1 MKPTGN
7 ELIDHCIKQHLGE
20 DETVL
25 LADGLESAF
34 MGIGRQF
41 THPVAIYSYKK
52 VIKILMRDHKMDREQ
67 AEEYFDYTIAGAFV
81 GDQTPVFLQDE

>member
-1 MKPTGN
+1 MKPTGH
-7 ELIDHCIKQHLGE
+7 ELIDHYIKKAMGE
-20 DETVL
+20 DETIL

-52 VIKILMRDHKMDREQ
+52 VIKILMRDHKMDREN
-67 AEEYFDYTIAGAFV
+67 AEEYFDYNIAGAFV

>member
-7 ELIDHCIKQHLGE
+7 ELIDHCIKSHMGE
-20 DETVL
+20 DEKIL
-25 LADGLESAF
+25 LADGLEYAF

-52 VIKILMRDHKMDREQ
+52 TIKILMKQGMSREE
-67 AEEYFDYTIAGAFV
+67 AIEYFDYNIAGAFV

>member
-1 MKPTGN
+1 MKSTGN
-7 ELIDHCIKQHLGE
+7 ELIDHCIKSHMGE
-20 DETVL
+20 DEKIL

-41 THPVAIYSYKK
+41 HYPIAIYSYKK
-52 VIKILMRDHKMDREQ
+52 VIKILMRDHRMDREE
-67 AEEYFDYTIAGAFV
+67 AEEYFQFNIAGAFV

>member
-20 DETVL
+20 DETIL

-52 VIKILMRDHKMDREQ
+52 TLKCLKGMGMTKEDAI
-67 AEEYFDYTIAGAFV
+67 EYFDYNIAGAFV

>member
-1 MKPTGN
+1 MKSTGN
-7 ELIDHCIKQHLGE
+7 ELIDHYIKKCMGE
-20 DETVL
+20 DEKIL

-41 THPVAIYSYKK
+41 HYPIAIYSYKK
-52 VIKILMRDHKMDREQ
+52 VIKALMRSGMDREE
-67 AEEYFDYTIAGAFV
+67 AIEYFDYNIAGAFV

>member
-7 ELIDHCIKQHLGE
+7 ELIDYCIKKAMGD
-20 DETVL
+20 DETIL

-34 MGIGRQF
+34 MGVGRQF
-41 THPVAIYSYKK
+41 HHPIAIYSYKK
-52 VIKILMRDHKMDREQ
+52 VIKILMRSKMSHEE
-67 AEEYFDYTIAGAFV
+67 AVEYFDYNIAGAFV

>member
-7 ELIDHCIKQHLGE
+7 ELIDHYIKKAMGD
-20 DETVL
+20 DETIL

-41 THPVAIYSYKK
+41 HSPIAIYS
-52 VIKILMRDHKMDREQ
+52 L
-67 AEEYFDYTIAGAFV
+67 
-81 GDQTPVFLQDE
+81 

>member
-7 ELIDHCIKQHLGE
+7 ELIDYCIKQHMGE
-20 DETVL
+20 DEKIL
-25 LADGLESAF
+25 LADGLEAAF

-41 THPVAIYSYKK
+41 HYPVAIYSYKK
-52 VIKILMRDHKMDREQ
+52 TIKLLMRDHRMDREQ
-67 AEEYFDYTIAGAFV
+67 AIEYFDFNIAGSFV

>member
-7 ELIDHCIKQHLGE
+7 ELIDHYIKKVMGE
-20 DETVL
+20 DEKIL

-41 THPVAIYSYKK
+41 HYPIAIYSYRKA
-52 VIKILMRDHKMDREQ
+52 IKILMRDHKMDRED
-67 AEEYFDYTIAGAFV
+67 AEEYFQFNIAGAFV

>member
-1 MKPTGN
+1 MKSTGN
-7 ELIDHCIKQHLGE
+7 ELIDYCIKQHMG
-20 DETVL
+20 DEETIL

-41 THPVAIYSYKK
+41 THPIAIYSYKK
-52 VIKILMRDHKMDREQ
+52 TIKILMRDHKMDREQ
-67 AEEYFDYTIAGAFV
+67 AEEYFDFNIAGAFV

>member
-1 MKPTGN
+1 M
-7 ELIDHCIKQHLGE
+7 GE
-20 DETVL
+20 DEKIL
-25 LADGLESAF
+25 LADGLEYAF

-52 VIKILMRDHKMDREQ
+52 TIKILMKQGMSREE
-67 AEEYFDYTIAGAFV
+67 AIEYFDYNIAGAFV

>member
-7 ELIDHCIKQHLGE
+7 ELIDYCIKKHIGD
-20 DETVL
+20 DEKIL

-52 VIKILMRDHKMDREQ
+52 TIKILMRDHKMDREQ
-67 AEEYFDYTIAGAFV
+67 AVEYFDYNIAGAFV

>member
-7 ELIDHCIKQHLGE
+7 ELIDYCIKKAMGE
-20 DETVL
+20 DEKIL

-41 THPVAIYSYKK
+41 HYPVAIYSYKK
-52 VIKILMRDHKMDREQ
+52 VIKALMRQGMDREG
-67 AEEYFDYTIAGAFV
+67 AEEYFDYNIAGAFV

>member
-7 ELIDHCIKQHLGE
+7 ELIDYCIKSHLGE
-20 DETVL
+20 DETIL

-52 VIKILMRDHKMDREQ
+52 TLKCLKGMGMTTED
-67 AEEYFDYTIAGAFV
+67 AEEYFQFNIAQAFV

>member
-7 ELIDHCIKQHLGE
+7 ELIDYCIKQHMGD
-20 DETVL
+20 DETIL

-41 THPVAIYSYKK
+41 THPIAIYSYKK
-52 VIKILMRDHKMDREQ
+52 TIKILMRQGMDREG
-67 AEEYFDYTIAGAFV
+67 AIEYFDYNIAGAFV

>member
-7 ELIDHCIKQHLGE
+7 ELIDYCIKQHMGD
-20 DETVL
+20 DETIL
-25 LADGLESAF
+25 LADGLENAF

-52 VIKILMRDHKMDREQ
+52 TIKILMRQGMDREG
-67 AEEYFDYTIAGAFV
+67 AIEYFDYNIAGAFV

>member
-1 MKPTGN
+1 MKSTGN
-7 ELIDHCIKQHLGE
+7 EYIDHCIKQHLGE
-20 DETVL
+20 DETIL

-41 THPVAIYSYKK
+41 SHPVAIYSYKK
-52 VIKILMRDHKMDREQ
+52 TLKCLKRMGMTSED
-67 AEEYFDYTIAGAFV
+67 AEEYFQFNIAGAFV

>member
-7 ELIDHCIKQHLGE
+7 ELIDYCIKKAMGE
-20 DETVL
+20 DETIL
-25 LADGLESAF
+25 LADGLEHAF

-41 THPVAIYSYKK
+41 THPIAIYSYKK
-52 VIKILMRDHKMDREQ
+52 TIKILMRDHKMNREQ
-67 AEEYFDYTIAGAFV
+67 AEEYFDYNIAGAFV